1 MRTMEPL
8 QQSRTAFLE
17 QLDAPAP
24 DTAVMQIQ
32 SRVLEAI
39 ARGYPLDDVL
49 SEICFLVETARR
61 GGLCSILLL
70 DAERKALHPGVGPS
84 LPAAVLSAL
93 EGLPAANNSGSCG
106 TAAFTGKLQVVEDTQ
121 TDPRWAAPAMK
132 SLAQQYGVKSCW
144 SIPFFAGN
152 GETLG
157 TFAISQVENACPS
170 EGDLSLLKTAAHL
183 ASIAV
188 ERARM
193 EAELK
198 ATHARLR
205 GILGGNGG
213 ASGHAIEDAR
223 QDAMKKLS
231 AAREILDR
239 LPA

>member
-93 EGLPAANNSGSCG
+93 DETLRFNNFGRGPGIVRFAQETLKNLSMPDTIVMRHRTPHFGHVFSGEGYSAGYYSYMWSEVLDAD
-106 TAAFTGKLQVVEDTQ
+106 AFTRFKEQGVFNREVGRSFRQNVLERGNAAEAGELYRGFMGR
-121 TDPRWAAPAMK
+121 DPD
-132 SLAQQYGVKSCW
+132 L
-144 SIPFFAGN
+144 
-152 GETLG
+152 
-157 TFAISQVENACPS
+157 NA
-170 EGDLSLLKTAAHL
+170 LL
-183 ASIAV
+183 
-188 ERARM
+188 
-193 EAELK
+193 
-198 ATHARLR
+198 LR
-205 GILGGNGG
+205 
-213 ASGHAIEDAR
+213 SGLR
-223 QDAMKKLS
+223 
-231 AAREILDR
+231 
-239 LPA
+239 P